1 MVIPSEIKQ
10 QYSNLSNSIIS
21 LPLYIMQPMFIK
33 EAVIWEEGLA
43 KKKIEKSTNASSAG
57 KRNQK
62 INYNPSITCP
72 HNGKC
77 HLFSFRFH
85 HILQASNQLQHA
97 SRSIQPQ
104 TQAGSA

>member
-43 KKKIEKSTNASSAG
+43 KKKNWKKHKRIVSRKEKSKN
-57 KRNQK
+57 
-62 INYNPSITCP
+62 
-72 HNGKC
+72 
-77 HLFSFRFH
+77 
-85 HILQASNQLQHA
+85 
-97 SRSIQPQ
+97 
-104 TQAGSA
+104 